1 MSRTPSFAFS
11 PTALLIASS
20 LTLAACGG
28 GGGSAADGVAR
39 SDDAPITPMSEI
51 RLRVSLPP
59 RMQSIDDDFEVIVTA
74 GGDNQIMQES
84 DGEFT
89 LAISLPMDRNYPLFL
104 RVQRISDELI
114 LASAQSEV
122 QTDAPEISFAIPPQ
136 LFNTEFDSDSDG
148 FTNIAELERGSDPIS
163 VSADFDG
170 DGLADDTDSDDDND
184 GVRDDIDAFPLNPN
198 EFVDSDGD
206 GIGDVEDRD
215 DDNDSILDVDD
226 KFPLDANESL
236 DLDLDGLGNSVDLD
250 DDGDGT
256 IDLEDP
262 QPSNPNITGNED
274 TDGDGFPDRDDA
286 FIYDPTEHNDNDGDG
301 IGDVADPD
309 DDNNGIPDDQDN
321 STASIPFTANA
332 PVIDG
337 AFGWWEW
344 QAAARSDSRG
354 NYLNIDHLIDD
365 PYNILTDQDNRD
377 YSYWR
382 AMHDGEF
389 LYVLVRIGREQ
400 AAHRWSDSAEI
411 WHDDG
416 VEIFLDIGN
425 DKPLTYGADDFQ
437 RLFRYQDDAWDAQ
450 VDGFNSAP
458 GMISSYCSSR
468 GMATDWTWSATYE
481 IKIDMA
487 SVGLVI
493 GEKFG
498 IDVQY
503 NDDDDSGSRDA
514 KWAWFSPSGSDHTWQ
529 NPSLMGT
536 GILAPEV
543 VVTRRD

>member
-1 MSRTPSFAFS
+1 
-11 PTALLIASS
+11 
-20 LTLAACGG
+20 
-28 GGGSAADGVAR
+28 
-39 SDDAPITPMSEI
+39 
-51 RLRVSLPP
+51 
-59 RMQSIDDDFEVIVTA
+59 
-74 GGDNQIMQES
+74 MQES
-84 DGEFT
+84 DGEFS
-89 LAISLPMDRNYPLFL
+89 LAISLPMDRSYPLFL
-104 RVQRISDELI
+104 RVQRVSDELI

-122 QTDAPEISFAIPPQ
+122 QTDAQEISFAIPPQ
-136 LFNTEFDSDSDG
+136 LFNTEFDADSDG
-148 FTNIAELERGSDPIS
+148 FSNIAELERGSDPTS

-184 GVRDDIDAFPLNPN
+184 GVRDAIDAFPLNPN

-365 PYNILTDQDNRD
+365 PYDILTDQDNQD
-377 YSYWR
+377 YSYW
-382 AMHDGEF
+382 H
-389 LYVLVRIGREQ
+389 L
-400 AAHRWSDSAEI
+400 
-411 WHDDG
+411 
-416 VEIFLDIGN
+416 
-425 DKPLTYGADDFQ
+425 
-437 RLFRYQDDAWDAQ
+437 
-450 VDGFNSAP
+450 
-458 GMISSYCSSR
+458 
-468 GMATDWTWSATYE
+468 
-481 IKIDMA
+481 
-487 SVGLVI
+487 
-493 GEKFG
+493 
-498 IDVQY
+498 
-503 NDDDDSGSRDA
+503 SGYWKR
-514 KWAWFSPSGSDHTWQ
+514 
-529 NPSLMGT
+529 
-536 GILAPEV
+536 
-543 VVTRRD
+543 